1 MMKRFALIL
10 ALVMLVSMMGVGVV
24 TAQEDDDQ
32 VEGEADLAVDVT
44 LTDSEGN
51 PIEDATVGDEVVG
64 VVQAANLGPD
74 DATEVEVDLWQ
85 QGFGNPDVENIVNWW
100 SVSWDGINWVDSDPS
115 FDPEYGIWYIGDMPA
130 GDVYTL
136 LISFTAK
143 TAGQGVLG
151 AEIEGDQYDPDPT
164 NNEDEYTIDI
174 IEPVIPVSAGEVP
187 MQPTGA
193 PLALAILSVLMTI
206 AGLIVPK
213 IR

>member
-1 MMKRFALIL
+1 MDF
-10 ALVMLVSMMGVGVV
+10 
-24 TAQEDDDQ
+24 
-32 VEGEADLAVDVT
+32 
-44 LTDSEGN
+44 
-51 PIEDATVGDEVVG
+51 
-64 VVQAANLGPD
+64 
-74 DATEVEVDLWQ
+74 
-85 QGFGNPDVENIVNWW
+85 
-100 SVSWDGINWVDSDPS
+100 DPS

-136 LISFTAK
+136 LVSFTAK
-143 TAGQGVLG
+143 TAGEGVLG
-151 AEIEGDQYDPDPT
+151 AYIEGSQYDPDPT

-174 IEPVIPVSAGEVP
+174 LEPVIPVSAGEVP

>member
-1 MMKRFALIL
+1 MKRFALIL